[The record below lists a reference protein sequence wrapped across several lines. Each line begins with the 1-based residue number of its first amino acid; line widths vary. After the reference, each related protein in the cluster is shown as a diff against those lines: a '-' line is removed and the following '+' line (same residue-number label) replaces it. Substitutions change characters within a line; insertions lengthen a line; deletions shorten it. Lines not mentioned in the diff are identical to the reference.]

1 MKVKLLTWN
10 VRGLND
16 QNKRIMVKSLMQ
28 KWKADVYCF
37 QETKISKEVE
47 AMAKQLW
54 SCRWM
59 KCGYLE
65 AEGSCGGVL
74 MMWDNRS
81 WRGTLVE
88 AGQFSITYEFVSTQN
103 LYTWYLTGVYAP
115 HTRDEKL
122 LCWEEIAAVRTI
134 CDCPWVTCG
143 DFNTVRVMAER
154 RGCSRITNVMKDFSN
169 WIEEMELHDPQ
180 LKGGNFTWFRGAN
193 HHSAA
198 RLDRF
203 LYSREWEETFKNIRQ
218 TIMPRVTSD
227 HSPIMLQCG
236 DWWQN
241 KSYFKFENW
250 WLKVDG
256 FKGLVDSWWSEFVVE
271 GCPDYKLSMKLKLL
285 KQKLKEWSKQVGGVL
300 GTKKNKLLSELGDID
315 LAQDSRL
322 LTEDELMVRAT
333 ILVELEELA
342 KIEESR

>member
-122 LCWEEIAAVRTI
+122 LC
-134 CDCPWVTCG
+134 
-143 DFNTVRVMAER
+143 
-154 RGCSRITNVMKDFSN
+154 
-169 WIEEMELHDPQ
+169 
-180 LKGGNFTWFRGAN
+180 
-193 HHSAA
+193 
-198 RLDRF
+198 
-203 LYSREWEETFKNIRQ
+203 
-218 TIMPRVTSD
+218 
-227 HSPIMLQCG
+227 
-236 DWWQN
+236 
-241 KSYFKFENW
+241 
-250 WLKVDG
+250 
-256 FKGLVDSWWSEFVVE
+256 
-271 GCPDYKLSMKLKLL
+271 
-285 KQKLKEWSKQVGGVL
+285 
-300 GTKKNKLLSELGDID
+300 
-315 LAQDSRL
+315 
-322 LTEDELMVRAT
+322 
-333 ILVELEELA
+333 
-342 KIEESR
+342 

>member
-74 MMWDNRS
+74 MMWDSRI

-134 CDCPWVTCG
+134 CDGPWVTCG
-143 DFNTVRVMAER
+143 DFNTV
-154 RGCSRITNVMKDFSN
+154 
-169 WIEEMELHDPQ
+169 
-180 LKGGNFTWFRGAN
+180 
-193 HHSAA
+193 
-198 RLDRF
+198 
-203 LYSREWEETFKNIRQ
+203 
-218 TIMPRVTSD
+218 
-227 HSPIMLQCG
+227 
-236 DWWQN
+236 
-241 KSYFKFENW
+241 KSH
-250 WLKVDG
+250 G
-256 FKGLVDSWWSEFVVE
+256 R
-271 GCPDYKLSMKLKLL
+271 
-285 KQKLKEWSKQVGGVL
+285 
-300 GTKKNKLLSELGDID
+300 KKRM
-315 LAQDSRL
+315 Q
-322 LTEDELMVRAT
+322 
-333 ILVELEELA
+333 
-342 KIEESR
+342 